1 MSEQRRLSFQTA
13 DDLAVVHGGLRHKGG
28 VGVQDG
34 NPFQPPSGWNVAP
47 TKGPTKQIKVGVAES
62 RQSAV
67 TDQLQ
72 HTQARISWGST
83 GLKQEPRW
91 LTLPGRSLV
100 CAALSRVTQPKPVSL
115 SAVQDPRS
123 AC

>member
-1 MSEQRRLSFQTA
+1 MSFQTA

-67 TDQLQ
+67 TDQLHATHAGENIVGKHGSETGATVAHIAWQ
-72 HTQARISWGST
+72 IAR
-83 GLKQEPRW
+83 LR
-91 LTLPGRSLV
+91 
-100 CAALSRVTQPKPVSL
+100 CAFKSN
-115 SAVQDPRS
+115 SA
-123 AC
+123 